1 MLDKGGVAQAPPLA
15 KSKKVKVNSDDE
27 IEGEMIE
34 GDVHFDTSLDEGIK
48 SYYTIILNKL

>member
-48 SYYTIILNKL
+48 SYYTIILY